1 MGISLCVFVLLFVF
15 CCIKMRKKNVL
26 NELNS
31 LQINELK
38 SLKLFCFFYV
48 CTLIIFFPGC
58 QIMFVSIS
66 VISLC
71 GRNSL
76 VGGV

>member
-1 MGISLCVFVLLFVF
+1 MGISVCVFVLLFVF

-26 NELNS
+26 NKLNS
-31 LQINELK
+31 LKINELK
-38 SLKLFCFFYV
+38 SLKLFFFFYV
-48 CTLIIFFPGC
+48 CTLIIFVAGC
-58 QIMFVSIS
+58 HIMFVSIS

-71 GRNSL
+71 GRTSL